1 MFKCSIL
8 FLISIM
14 CFYNTIQSQTFHS
27 DSIKIKKVKELQKIS
42 EITYRK
48 GDFELYKK
56 YVDSLQLLARE
67 YNLLEEE
74 VLAVVGQ
81 GIYYSNIDVYDESL
95 KKYLSA
101 LDIAKELPEDSKIR
115 IIILANLGN
124 IYNNLGQYDKASET
138 FKKVIRLA
146 KTHENPERVLIA
158 SYNAL
163 GITAIHQKKYEESL
177 VYSQKVDSF
186 ATKLSRNDLKITALN
201 NIADSYVKLEKY
213 QEAINYA
220 EQALKLTTEKESI
233 ESRADS
239 HLHIGVSYLGLNKL
253 PEAIH
258 MLTTAQE
265 IAVNN
270 QFLELEMHV
279 HEYLAKAYE
288 LEGELKKSVEE
299 HKKYQGLRN
308 SYLNT
313 LSEGKRI
320 IAERELEEQTTLL
333 KEQSKSLSK
342 QNKEII
348 FYGSIICVI
357 LIVGVWGYFF
367 NRRISLKKQSTD
379 LIQYKQLLE
388 NENQSLRAKLNTV
401 LKKNN
406 ESLVLTSISDNSS
419 KYQNSSLSPEDRDA
433 YAERILQYM
442 EEQKPYLD
450 EDLKQSDLAEAL
462 NMNIPQI
469 SEVLNVCFQKN
480 FNNFLNLYRINE
492 VKKLMN
498 NPNYEEYKIVAIG
511 YEAGFKSKTS
521 FNRAF
526 KNLVGLTPSEYRK
539 KSA

>member
-1 MFKCSIL
+1 M
-8 FLISIM
+8 
-14 CFYNTIQSQTFHS
+14 IQSQTYHI
-27 DSIKIKKVKELQKIS
+27 DSIGIKKVKELQKIS
-42 EITYRK
+42 ETTYRK

-56 YVDSLQLLARE
+56 YVDSLQLLAKQ

-74 VLAVVGQ
+74 VLAIVGQ

-95 KKYLSA
+95 KKYLTA

-124 IYNNLGQYDKASET
+124 IYNNLGQYDKASQT
-138 FKKVIRLA
+138 FKRVIRLA
-146 KTHENPERVLIA
+146 KRHENPERVLIA

-163 GITAIHQKKYEESL
+163 GITAMHQKKYEKSL
-177 VYSQKVDSF
+177 MYSQKVDSF
-186 ATKLSRNDLKITALN
+186 ATELSRNDLKITALN

-213 QEAINYA
+213 QEAIQNA
-220 EQALKLTTEKESI
+220 EQALKLITEKESI
-233 ESRADS
+233 ESKADS
-239 HLHIGVSYLGLNKL
+239 HLHIGVSYIGLNKL

-258 MLTTAQE
+258 MLAIAQE
-265 IAVNN
+265 IAKNN

-288 LEGELKKSVEE
+288 LKGDLKNSIEE
-299 HKKYQGLRN
+299 HKKYKTQRD

-333 KEQSKSLSK
+333 KEQKKSLSK
-342 QNKEII
+342 QNKDII
-348 FYGSIICVI
+348 IYGSILSAIFI
-357 LIVGVWGYFF
+357 LGIWRYFF
-367 NRRISLKKQSTD
+367 NRRISLQKQSTD
-379 LIQYKQLLE
+379 LVEYKQLLE
-388 NENQSLRAKLNTV
+388 NENQSLKAKLND
-401 LKKNN
+401 LMKRNN
-406 ESLVLTSISDNSS
+406 ESLIVTSISDNSS
-419 KYQNSSLSPEDRDA
+419 KYQNSSLSSEDRNA

-462 NMNIPQI
+462 DMNIPQI
-469 SEVLNVCFQKN
+469 SEVLNVCFRKN
-480 FNNFLNLYRINE
+480 FNSFLNLYRINE
-492 VKKLMN
+492 VKKLMK
-498 NPNYEEYKIVAIG
+498 NPSYEEYKIVAIG

>member
-1 MFKCSIL
+1 MFKRSIL

-14 CFYNTIQSQTFHS
+14 FFHNTIQSQTSYS
-27 DSIKIKKVKELQKIS
+27 DSIGIKKVKELQKVS
-42 EITYRK
+42 ETTYRK

-56 YVDSLQLLARE
+56 YVDSLQLLAKE

-74 VLAVVGQ
+74 ILAVVGQ

-95 KKYLSA
+95 KKYLNA
-101 LDIAKELPEDSKIR
+101 LDIAKELPEGSKIR
-115 IIILANLGN
+115 IIILVNLGN
-124 IYNNLGQYDKASET
+124 MYNNLGQYDKASHT

-163 GITAIHQKKYEESL
+163 GITAMHQKKYEESL

-186 ATKLSRNDLKITALN
+186 ATELSRNDLKITALN
-201 NIADSYVKLEKY
+201 NMADSYVKLDKY
-213 QEAINYA
+213 EEAISTA
-220 EQALKLTTEKESI
+220 EQALKLITAEESI
-233 ESRADS
+233 ESKAES
-239 HLHIGVSYLGLNKL
+239 HLHIGVSFIGLNKL
-253 PEAIH
+253 PEGIH
-258 MLTTAQE
+258 MLTIAQE
-265 IAVNN
+265 IAKNN

-288 LEGELKKSVEE
+288 LKGDLKKSVEE
-299 HKKYQGLRN
+299 HKKYKGLRD

-333 KEQSKSLSK
+333 KEQKKSLSR

-348 FYGSIICVI
+348 IYGSIICII
-357 LIVGVWGYFF
+357 LILGIWGYFF

-379 LIQYKQLLE
+379 LVQYKQLLE
-388 NENQSLRAKLNTV
+388 NENQSLRTKLNAV
-401 LKKNN
+401 MKRNN
-406 ESLVLTSISDNSS
+406 ESLVVTPVLDNSS

-442 EEQKPYLD
+442 EEQKPYLN

-492 VKKLMN
+492 VKKLMK